1 MLLVNLYIKDMLTS
15 KKQKQRIDRVASAIN
30 FQKFVY
36 LLTISPLNTASP
48 TTKKTIT
55 AFITGTLKLYV
66 SALSLGSSLL
76 VTDNQ
81 YGDDAALLAIM
92 GLIRLYTLS
101 PNDQSPLYQSVQI
114 LETLL
119 QKSKH
124 NYQALLLLVRIY
136 LLLGAIGAAIDI
148 YPRLNIKQIQNDT
161 LSHSVLT
168 RISTLFP
175 NDARTSSYL
184 RNALD
189 IYESSRAQTP
199 NMLQLAF
206 ERGGYAQMMGF
217 LEFSERVEGSVCRTM
232 WEIELR
238 RLARIVS
245 GFPEQDVPAEVGYK
259 GAVWDN
265 RDFAVIIDCELTSV
279 GPFER
284 SFRIGPTPAEN
295 WVRGFAAAEEV
306 SEFFRT
312 FLAAGKDSN
321 GAAMANEKPTFAA
334 DVAGRIAV
342 ALKAG
347 DQHDEFTEAEKSRL
361 LLAEA
366 IAELATAA
374 LKKDGEAVS
383 KVLEGITAELFPKT
397 FVAPAA
403 DETPDWRQLHALWMG
418 REATSVAESLVK
430 FLNAIKGLKPGVPKP
445 SITALTEA
453 AKKRKTEVL
462 ELAKSALK
470 RLEDEDAIQTLVDD
484 VLKEEGVG
492 GVLRRQ
498 EAVFGGVEQVA
509 DNVGKTRNAIVRS
522 YESF

>member
-1 MLLVNLYIKDMLTS
+1 
-15 KKQKQRIDRVASAIN
+15 
-30 FQKFVY
+30 VY
-36 LLTISPLNTASP
+36 LLTISSLNTASST
-48 TTKKTIT
+48 TTKIIT
-55 AFITGTLKLYV
+55 TFITGTLKLYI

-81 YGDDAALLAIM
+81 YGDDATLLAIM
-92 GLIRLYTLS
+92 GLIRIYTLS
-101 PNDQSPLYQSVQI
+101 PSDQSPLYQSVQI

-136 LLLGAIGAAIDI
+136 LLLGAIGSAIDV
-148 YPRLNIKQIQNDT
+148 YPRLNIKQIQHDT
-161 LSHSVLT
+161 LSHFLLT
-168 RISTLFP
+168 RISTLLP
-175 NDARTSSYL
+175 NDARTPSYL
-184 RNALD
+184 HDALG
-189 IYESSRAQTP
+189 IYESSRTQTP
-199 NMLQLAF
+199 SMLQLAF

-245 GFPEQDVPAEVGYK
+245 GLPEQDAPAEVGYK

-265 RDFAVIIDCELTSV
+265 RDFAVISDCELASV
-279 GPFER
+279 GPFECT
-284 SFRIGPTPAEN
+284 FRIGPTPAEN

-306 SEFFRT
+306 SEFFQA

-321 GAAMANEKPTFAA
+321 GAATAGEKPTLAT
-334 DVAGRIAV
+334 DVVDRIAA
-342 ALKAG
+342 ALKADEREG
-347 DQHDEFTEAEKSRL
+347 EFTGAEKSHL
-361 LLAEA
+361 LLAAA

-374 LKKDGEAVS
+374 TKKDGET
-383 KVLEGITAELFPKT
+383 VLKALERIVTELFPKT

-403 DETPDWRQLHALWMG
+403 DEIPDWRQLHALWMG
-418 REATSVAESLVK
+418 RDAAAVAGSLVK
-430 FLNAIKGLKPGVPKP
+430 FLGAIKGLKPGVPKP
-445 SITALTEA
+445 SVAALAEA
-453 AKKRKTEVL
+453 AKKRKAEVL
-462 ELAKSALK
+462 EHAKSALK
-470 RLEDEDAIQTLVDD
+470 ALEDEDAVQTLVDN
-484 VLKEEGVG
+484 VLKEGGVG

-509 DNVGKTRNAIVRS
+509 NNVRKTRNAIIRC